1 MEPIPAD
8 TEAVLAK
15 SVINASRWLG
25 LADAALANT
34 LGLTEAEV
42 ARMAQG
48 TRFLNPESSEGCK
61 ALQLV
66 RLYRALDALVGMEQQ
81 TVQVW
86 MRSHNEALGDTPQ
99 RRIQTPE
106 GLVATLEYLGRMA
119 GKG

>member
-25 LADAALANT
+25 MADAALANT

-42 ARMAQG
+42 ACMAQG
-48 TRFLNPESSEGCK
+48 TRLLNPESREGRK

-81 TVQVW
+81 KVQAW
-86 MRSHNEALGDTPQ
+86 MSTHNEALGDIPQ
-99 RRIQTPE
+99 RRIQTPQ
-106 GLVATLEYLGRMA
+106 GLAETLDYLRRMA

>member
-25 LADAALANT
+25 LADVALANV

-48 TRFLNPESSEGCK
+48 TRLLNPESSEGSK

-66 RLYRALDALVGMEQQ
+66 QLCRTLEALVGSDPQMLQA
-81 TVQVW
+81 W
-86 MRSHNEALGDTPQ
+86 MRSHNEALGGIPQ

-106 GLVATLEYLGRMA
+106 GLAATLEYLGPMA
-119 GKG
+119 WRG